1 MIEKAVVLDD
11 HDVMHYVYGTYE
23 EVEAFAEKIN
33 GYVIRYLDH
42 VAPSM
47 VYSKFEYVGEGR
59 NPYQISRKFNYEKG
73 IIDDTEKW

>member
-1 MIEKAVVLDD
+1 MIEKAVVLDN

-33 GYVIRYLDH
+33 GYVIRYNH

-47 VYSKFEYVGEGR
+47 VYSKFEYVGE
-59 NPYQISRKFNYEKG
+59 QWI
-73 IIDDTEKW
+73 

>member
-11 HDVMHYVYGTYE
+11 HDVSHYVYGTE

-47 VYSKFEYVGEGR
+47 VYSKFEYVGER
-59 NPYQISRKFNYEKG
+59 AKPIP
-73 IIDDTEKW
+73 KW